1 MPENNFQHV
10 CGAVEMSWLIKKRR
24 YDEWVLGSKF
34 KTMQD
39 NITS

>member
-10 CGAVEMSWLIKKRR
+10 CGAVEMSRLVKKSR
-24 YDEWVLGSKF
+24 YDGRLLASKF

>member
-1 MPENNFQHV
+1 MPENYFQHV
-10 CGAVEMSWLIKKRR
+10 CGAVEMSRLVKKSR
-24 YDEWVLGSKF
+24 YDKRVLGSKF